1 MTNSKTTNHKEA
13 LVAETD
19 IPATPKDACI
29 FLSDYAAWLL
39 GCGATCIRIEKN
51 VKRMADRWNMTSEMT
66 ILPSHIHMTVW
77 NDDQFRH
84 QYPTEQIKLG
94 DSRPENRF
102 HRSPPEF

>member
-51 VKRMADRWNMTSEMT
+51 VKRNGREMEHD
-66 ILPSHIHMTVW
+66 IG
-77 NDDQFRH
+77 NDHLALSYTHDGV
-84 QYPTEQIKLG
+84 E
-94 DSRPENRF
+94 
-102 HRSPPEF
+102 

>member
-39 GCGATCIRIEKN
+39 GCGATCIRIY
-51 VKRMADRWNMTSEMT
+51 T
-66 ILPSHIHMTVW
+66 
-77 NDDQFRH
+77 
-84 QYPTEQIKLG
+84 
-94 DSRPENRF
+94 
-102 HRSPPEF
+102 

>member
-66 ILPSHIHMTVW
+66 ILPIAYTHDGVE
-77 NDDQFRH
+77 R
-84 QYPTEQIKLG
+84 
-94 DSRPENRF
+94 RPAATRTAI
-102 HRSPPEF
+102 S